1 MVLTAKELEIK
12 RSGEIKPPAI
22 IQETKKENENDPVE
36 ITVFILHIPEWIEG
50 EKKNYDFDLNG
61 RTVKVI
67 DNLVEIDNE
76 ADKND
81 LIRRGFLLLKEARKW
96 QRKKT

>member
-1 MVLTAKELEIK
+1 MILTAKELEIK
-12 RSGEIKPPAI
+12 RSGAIKPPAI
-22 IQETKKENENDPVE
+22 IQETKENENGPVE

-61 RTVKVI
+61 RALKVI
-67 DNLVEIDNE
+67 DNIVEIDNE

-81 LIRRGFLLLKEARKW
+81 LIRRGFLLLKESKKW